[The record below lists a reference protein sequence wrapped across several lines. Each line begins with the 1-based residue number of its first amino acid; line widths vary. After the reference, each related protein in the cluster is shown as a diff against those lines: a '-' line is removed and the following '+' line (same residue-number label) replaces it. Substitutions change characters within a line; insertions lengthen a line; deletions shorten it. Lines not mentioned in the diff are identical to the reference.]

1 MPIAAALE
9 TREDVLGI
17 LAILVGNVSSL
28 VPPPPSP
35 LRALGVVVPHTSA
48 AAAAV
53 LFRVLFGTRNGAVLG
68 GTAQVALFAAD
79 VARDSSQILRR
90 EVFQAV
96 RKSVPRPAAA
106 QTPQAL
112 RVSPEPPL
120 FCTVP

>member
-1 MPIAAALE
+1 VPIAAALE

-28 VPPPPSP
+28 VSPPPSP

-96 RKSVPRPAAA
+96 RTSVPRPAAA

>member
-17 LAILVGNVSSL
+17 LAILVGNVSPL

>member
-28 VPPPPSP
+28 VSPPPSP

-112 RVSPEPPL
+112 LVSPEPPL
-120 FCTVP
+120 YCTVP

>member
-17 LAILVGNVSSL
+17 LGILVGNVSSL
-28 VPPPPSP
+28 VSPPPSP

>member
-1 MPIAAALE
+1 M
-9 TREDVLGI
+9 
-17 LAILVGNVSSL
+17 VGNVSSL
-28 VPPPPSP
+28 VSPPPSP

>member
-120 FCTVP
+120 F

>member
-1 MPIAAALE
+1 VPIAAALE

>member
-28 VPPPPSP
+28 VSPPPSP

>member
-1 MPIAAALE
+1 M
-9 TREDVLGI
+9 
-17 LAILVGNVSSL
+17 
-28 VPPPPSP
+28 
-35 LRALGVVVPHTSA
+35 PHTSA

>member
-9 TREDVLGI
+9 TREDVLG
-17 LAILVGNVSSL
+17 LLGILVGNVSSL

-120 FCTVP
+120 F